1 MNRHGITWSQARALN
16 APKPQ
21 PLYLRDWLVLAVTIG
36 AYWAVAWLEVA
47 P

>member
-16 APKPQ
+16 RPAEKPI
-21 PLYLRDWLVLAVTIG
+21 YLRDWLVLAVVVA
-36 AYWAVAWLEVA
+36 AYWAVAVLEMA